1 MMETSKAII
10 SSGSWSARAVFLRW
24 EWLLV
29 GLIVGISIVNSRL
42 SPHFWDYQRLIEA
55 MAVFLER
62 GFIVLPVA
70 MILISGEIDISVS
83 STVALSSVLMAIAF
97 QAGVP
102 MGLAILVACVV
113 GTLCGAFNGFLISRI
128 PGLSS
133 VIVTLAANTLFRGIA
148 FIILGDRAVGGFPR
162 WYAYLAWGHIGA
174 SGIPFII
181 LIFAILAIIFGLVLH
196 KTTFGRK
203 IFAMGNNQVAARFS
217 GIPVGRIKLILF
229 TLAGAMSGLA
239 AVFLTSKLG
248 SSRPNIAL
256 GYELEVIAI
265 AVLGGVSP
273 SGGKGSIVGAILALI
288 LMRLLRFGLGLLNV
302 PGQVMLVIIG
312 TILVMVVMLPNLIGS
327 VRFQRK
333 RTG

>member
-1 MMETSKAII
+1 METTRNPFIP
-10 SSGSWSARAVFLRW
+10 GGWSLRAVFLRW

-29 GLIVGISIVNSRL
+29 GLIVGVSIVNGRM
-42 SPHFWDYQRLIEA
+42 SPHFWNYQGLMDA
-55 MAVFLER
+55 MAVFLEK

-70 MILISGEIDISVS
+70 MVLISGEIDISVS
-83 STVALSSVLMAIAF
+83 STVALSSVLMAMAF
-97 QAGVP
+97 QAGIP
-102 MGLAILVACVV
+102 MALAILVACTV
-113 GTLCGAFNGFLISRI
+113 GTLCGAFNGFLITRI

-133 VIVTLAANTLFRGIA
+133 VIVTLAANSLFRGIA
-148 FIILGDRAVGGFPR
+148 YIILGDRAVGGFPR
-162 WYAYLAWGHIGA
+162 WYAYLAWGYLGS

-181 LIFAILAIIFGLVLH
+181 LAFGVLAVIFGLLLH

-203 IFAMGNNQVAARFS
+203 VFAIGNNQIAARFS

-229 TLAGAMSGLA
+229 TLAGTLSGLA

-248 SSRPNIAL
+248 SSRPNVAL

-273 SGGKGSIVGAILALI
+273 SGGRGGIPGAVLALI
-288 LMRLLRFGLGLLNV
+288 LMRLLRYGLGLVNV

-312 TILVMVVMLPNLIGS
+312 IILVMVVMLPNLLGT
-327 VRFQRK
+327 VRFQRNDAE
-333 RTG
+333 